1 MGRVL
6 EQYSNGM
13 VLPVKYVYVVMSYK
27 GEVGTVVGV
36 YTEKCDAYKL
46 TRQYNKRYGAHC
58 IFTREGEF
66 VEYDMKGDP
75 DYYDIEE
82 YQLNEKIKLQ

>member
-13 VLPVKYVYVVMSYK
+13 VLPVKYVYVVMNYK
-27 GEVGTVVGV
+27 GEVGISVGV

-46 TRQYNKRYGAHC
+46 ARQYNKHYGTNC
-58 IFTREGEF
+58 IFTRDGDF
-66 VEYDMKGDP
+66 VECDMKGDP
-75 DYYDIEE
+75 DYYIVEE
-82 YQLNEKIKLQ
+82 HQLNKKIKLQ

>member
-27 GEVGTVVGV
+27 GEAGIVVGV

-46 TRQYNKRYGAHC
+46 ARQYNKHYGANC
-58 IFTREGEF
+58 LFTRDGDF
-66 VEYDMKGDP
+66 VEYSMKGDP
-75 DYYDIEE
+75 DYYDVEE
-82 YQLNEKIKLQ
+82 HQLNKKIKLQ